1 MTYIYNAS
9 GNLVSVQKNGEVI
22 KSYTYGDASWKDLL
36 TAFNGQTITYDEIGN
51 PLQYRDGMSFTW
63 DKGRQLQSV
72 TKNGVTTSYT
82 YDENGLRLSKTTGGV
97 TTKIYR
103 TNGQMVG
110 MNSSDG
116 KDLMFLLDGSGNV
129 YGLHYDHYSSETQTA
144 AATYYFAYNAQ
155 GDVIGIYDASGTVV
169 ATYAY
174 DEWGNCTVQV
184 LAADANGHA
193 ADSPDHIAQVN
204 PFRYRGYFYDG
215 ETGFYYL
222 NSRYY
227 DPETGRFVNADSVV
241 DNRGLTTPNLFQ
253 YCANNPVNFADFNGH
268 LFGAVLVIGLLTIGM
283 LMLSGC
289 DNTGSTAST
298 SSVATPSIPST
309 SPSKPTPVPQGA
321 KKFVAVVAGEAI
333 GANTKTRK
341 AVAHT
346 IMNRLND
353 PKDVWSNVTCI
364 DDVLIK
370 EQYSSVNGSQYN
382 QAMEYLNNRDGSN
395 STYETL
401 IEEIMPIYYGEEPDF
416 TGGAHYIFNPSTSAG
431 ASLEAQLA
439 AQPNRYVKCGPFDGI
454 DDEKYRMYRCLW

>member
-1 MTYIYNAS
+1 
-9 GNLVSVQKNGEVI
+9 
-22 KSYTYGDASWKDLL
+22 
-36 TAFNGQTITYDEIGN
+36 
-51 PLQYRDGMSFTW
+51 MSFTW

-184 LAADANGHA
+184 LAADGNGHS

-204 PFRYRGYFYDG
+204 PFRYRGYYYDN

-227 DPETGRFVNADSVV
+227 DPETCRFLNADGYVATGQGML
-241 DNRGLTTPNLFQ
+241 DKNMFA
-253 YCANNPVNFADFNGH
+253 YCENNPINRVDANGMFWKEIGNWFKNTWNSIKSKASSIFGSGSSTTVTIKKEEEFDPLDTFLPVSIRSGVKVTQTISEHGNTSKPVSAYGIHNTTNPILSSSGGIKINISNVTLDISLGLEDMGIFISSTNSDTTNSFGLKVNLSEFRVGFESSTSIKWDNITDTTYTNASFNGWF
-268 LFGAVLVIGLLTIGM
+268 LIMVYEFVM
-283 LMLSGC
+283 
-289 DNTGSTAST
+289 TGQP
-298 SSVATPSIPST
+298 VT
-309 SPSKPTPVPQGA
+309 SPS
-321 KKFVAVVAGEAI
+321 
-333 GANTKTRK
+333 
-341 AVAHT
+341 
-346 IMNRLND
+346 
-353 PKDVWSNVTCI
+353 
-364 DDVLIK
+364 
-370 EQYSSVNGSQYN
+370 
-382 QAMEYLNNRDGSN
+382 
-395 STYETL
+395 
-401 IEEIMPIYYGEEPDF
+401 
-416 TGGAHYIFNPSTSAG
+416 PSTNS
-431 ASLEAQLA
+431 
-439 AQPNRYVKCGPFDGI
+439 
-454 DDEKYRMYRCLW
+454 